1 MTAAPSNVVSA
12 ATSAEGRSTLAA
24 QPASLPR
31 LLPPASAP
39 LNLAGHLA
47 RYGDLPA
54 VDPGFVAVVD
64 RSGLRGR
71 GGAGFPTARKMAA
84 VTNETRR
91 RPGRAVVVANGAE
104 CEPASGKDRTLLAL
118 SPHLVLDGV
127 AVAVAALGAA
137 EAFVCVDEGALAA
150 RRSLAAALAERNDA
164 VAARLVTVPN
174 RFVAGEETALMS
186 WLNGGA
192 AKPSFVPPRPSE
204 RGVHGRPTLVDNA
217 ETLAHLALIARYG
230 HQWFRSVGSDIVA
243 GSMLVTVSGAVA
255 RPGVLEAVP
264 GTALGE
270 LVSAA
275 GGPTEALS
283 AVLLGGCFGTW
294 MEPNAA
300 WARNVDLTI
309 GAGIVVAFPASACGL
324 AEVARLAR
332 WLAGQSAG
340 QCGPCANGLPA
351 IADGADALVR
361 GHASAEVVAS
371 LKRRLA
377 LVPGRGV
384 CKLPDGATR
393 VVASG
398 LNLFSAEI
406 QAHAGGRCTARRR
419 GPVLP
424 FPAT

>member
-1 MTAAPSNVVSA
+1 MSP
-12 ATSAEGRSTLAA
+12 ATSTEGRPTLAA
-24 QPASLPR
+24 RPASLPR
-31 LLPPASAP
+31 LLPPASAT

-47 RYGDLPA
+47 RYGNLPPVA
-54 VDPGFVAVVD
+54 PGLIAVVE

-71 GGAGFPTARKMAA
+71 GGAGFPTARKLAA
-84 VTNETRR
+84 VTAETHG

-104 CEPASGKDRTLLAL
+104 GEPASGKDRTLLAL

-127 AVAVAALGAA
+127 AVAVAALGAT
-137 EAFVCVDEGALAA
+137 EAFVCVDEGARAA
-150 RRSLAAALAERNDA
+150 QRALAAALAERTDA
-164 VAARLVTVPN
+164 VAVRLVTVPS
-174 RFVAGEETALMS
+174 RYVAGEETALVN

-192 AKPSFVPPRPSE
+192 AKPTFVPPRPFQ
-204 RGVHGRPTLVDNA
+204 RGVHGRPTLIDNV

-230 HQWFRSVGSDIVA
+230 DDWFRSVGSDAVA
-243 GSMLVTVSGAVA
+243 GSMLVTVSGAVP
-255 RPGVLEAVP
+255 RPGVLEAAP
-264 GTALGE
+264 GTGLGE
-270 LVSAA
+270 LVAAA
-275 GGPTEALS
+275 GGPSEALS

-294 MEPNAA
+294 MEPTAA
-300 WARNVDLTI
+300 WGRNLDLTV

-340 QCGPCANGLPA
+340 QCGPCVNGLPA
-351 IADGADALVR
+351 IADGVDALMR
-361 GHASAEVVAS
+361 GRASAEVVAN

-377 LVPGRGV
+377 LVPGRGA
-384 CKLPDGATR
+384 CHLPDGATR

-406 QAHAGGRCTARRR
+406 QAHAAGRCTATRR

-424 FPAT
+424 FPVG